1 MEPGCSKNY
10 TQLICSDERHVSPIF
25 FMFDKNTIYGLIMCL
40 SILEI
45 FDDGTRKF
53 VSLEEEALKDGD
65 P

>member
-1 MEPGCSKNY
+1 
-10 TQLICSDERHVSPIF
+10 
-25 FMFDKNTIYGLIMCL
+25 MFDKNTIYGLIMCL